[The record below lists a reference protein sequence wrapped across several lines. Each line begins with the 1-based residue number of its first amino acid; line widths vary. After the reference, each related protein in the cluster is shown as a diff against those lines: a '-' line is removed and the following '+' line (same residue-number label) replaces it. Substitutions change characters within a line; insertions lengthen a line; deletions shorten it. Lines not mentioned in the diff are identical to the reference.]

1 MHSWLASFDAHCDC
15 NHQLPT
21 EDLFQMLQ
29 HDEEESMDVIGR
41 FSRPQTP
48 DVGRAGEE
56 VDRGISPAQIG
67 RGGFDDTYASHHLLA
82 SVFRG
87 ILCYAITL

>member
-1 MHSWLASFDAHCDC
+1 
-15 NHQLPT
+15 
-21 EDLFQMLQ
+21 MLQ